1 MSWLRKPSRRLM
13 LIVGVAVLGGA
24 LSALGIASAT
34 TTVDIDQSKGLAP
47 SKLPKK
53 KFKPASLNVV
63 VNSTTD
69 NANGVPDPVTNT
81 KLFFDDDGK
90 ITTKGLK
97 VCTAN
102 LANTTTAQAKAACGK
117 SQVGSGTANVLI
129 PAGPSGPP
137 SQFTAV
143 VTAFNGP
150 KQGGKPTIILHGRV
164 DALGVTQIL
173 TGVINTKGA
182 SGDYATTLTV
192 PVPPLPAG
200 AQLQRFETTVKKSW
214 KSKGKKYN
222 YITARCHDKNKT
234 LNMKG
239 EFAVGG
245 GGPANQTDTTTQKC
259 KVK

>member
-1 MSWLRKPSRRLM
+1 MSWLRKPSRRVM

-24 LSALGIASAT
+24 MSALGLASAA
-34 TTVDIDQSKGLAP
+34 TTVDIDQSTGIGP
-47 SKLPKK
+47 SKLPKNSYK
-53 KFKPASLNVV
+53 AASLNVV

-81 KLFFDDDGK
+81 RLQFDDDGK

-97 VCTAN
+97 VCAAN
-102 LANTTTAQAKAACGK
+102 LANTTTQAAMAACGPSK
-117 SQVGSGTANVLI
+117 VGGGEANVVI
-129 PAGPSGPP
+129 PGAGGP
-137 SQFTAV
+137 SQFTATI
-143 VTAFNGP
+143 TAFNGP

-164 DALGVTQIL
+164 DDLGVTQIL
-173 TGVINTKGA
+173 KGVIDPKGGT
-182 SGDYATTLTV
+182 GDYGTTLTV

-214 KSKGKKYN
+214 TSRGKKYN

-239 EFAVGG
+239 EFTVGG
-245 GGPANQTDTTTQKC
+245 SGPASQSDTTTQKC

>member
-1 MSWLRKPSRRLM
+1 M

-24 LSALGIASAT
+24 LSALGIASAE
-34 TTVDIDQSKGLAP
+34 TTVDIDQSKGIQP
-47 SKLPKK
+47 SKLDKK

-63 VNSTTD
+63 VHSGTD
-69 NANGVPDPVTNT
+69 NASGVPDPVTNT
-81 KLFFDDDGK
+81 KLSFDDDGK

-97 VCTAN
+97 VCAAN
-102 LANTTTAQAKAACGK
+102 LANTTTQAAIQACGK
-117 SQVGSGTANVLI
+117 SKVGSGNATVVV
-129 PAGPSGPP
+129 PGAGDF
-137 SQFTAV
+137 QAV

-173 TGVINTKGA
+173 IGTINPKGA

-200 AQLQRFETTVKKSW
+200 AQLARFETTVKKSW
-214 KSKGKKYN
+214 KFHGKKYN

-239 EFAVGG
+239 NFTLGG
-245 GGPANQTDTTTQKC
+245 SATTPQSDTTTQKC